1 MIKKSIILFVL
12 ISLFNADYII
22 DENVEFLNYTFL
34 DFYYCETLD
43 NGINKTIHVHNG
55 TELMLELVYL
65 TTKEIRELDV
75 DVKNQ
80 DVVYVWLY
88 GKPYV
93 SYLIVDKLNGDEL
106 IFDETEIKLLNPKKL
121 TANQIDIISIH

>member
-43 NGINKTIHVHNG
+43 NGIN
-55 TELMLELVYL
+55 
-65 TTKEIRELDV
+65 
-75 DVKNQ
+75 
-80 DVVYVWLY
+80 
-88 GKPYV
+88 
-93 SYLIVDKLNGDEL
+93 
-106 IFDETEIKLLNPKKL
+106 
-121 TANQIDIISIH
+121 